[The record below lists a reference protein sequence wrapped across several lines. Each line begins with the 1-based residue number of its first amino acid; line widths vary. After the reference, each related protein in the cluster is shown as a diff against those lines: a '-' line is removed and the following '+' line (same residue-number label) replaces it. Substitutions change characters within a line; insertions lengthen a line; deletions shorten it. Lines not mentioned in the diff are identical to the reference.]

1 MSLLEFKGVHRTY
14 TRGPEHVLALRGVNL
29 TVGAGSIV
37 VVIGASG
44 SGKTTL
50 LNIAAGLDR
59 PTGGAVLFKTERI
72 DGLTEREMTVWR
84 RRHTGM
90 IFQDFNLMAG
100 LTAEQNIRLPLLFSP
115 EPGPD
120 RAAAL
125 MEQAEIAERRQF
137 YPRHLSGGE
146 RQRVAIARALIHSP
160 ELLLADEP
168 TGNLDSEQA
177 ARIFDLFRSLAAST
191 GLAVLIATHNEEVA
205 RRADHRVR
213 LKDGII
219 ESMG

>member
-1 MSLLEFKGVHRTY
+1 MSLLELRGVRRVY
-14 TRGPEHVLALRGVNL
+14 ARGPEEVPALRGVNL
-29 TVGAGSIV
+29 SLDAGSIM

-44 SGKTTL
+44 SGKSTL

-59 PTGGAVLFKTERI
+59 PTAGEVLFKGDRI
-72 DGLTEREMTVWR
+72 DRLSEREMTAWR

-90 IFQDFNLMAG
+90 IFQDFHLMAG
-100 LTAEQNIRLPLLFSP
+100 LTAEQNVRLPLLFAP

-120 RAAAL
+120 RAVAM
-125 MEQAEIAERRQF
+125 MEKTEISARRAF
-137 YPRHLSGGE
+137 YPRQLSGGE

-177 ARIFDLFRSLAAST
+177 SRIFDLFRSLATST
-191 GLAVLIATHNEEVA
+191 GLAVLIATHNEELA
-205 RRADHRVR
+205 RRADHRTR
-213 LKDGII
+213 LKDGVI
-219 ESMG
+219 ESMA

>member
-1 MSLLEFKGVHRTY
+1 MSLLELKGVHRTY

-29 TVGAGSIV
+29 TLGAGKIV

-59 PTGGAVLFKTERI
+59 PTTGEVAFKGDRI
-72 DGLTEREMTVWR
+72 DQLSERGMTDWR

-90 IFQDFNLMAG
+90 IFQDFHLMAG
-100 LTAEQNIRLPLLFSP
+100 LTAEQNVRLPLLFSH
-115 EPGPD
+115 EPGAD
-120 RAAAL
+120 RAVAM
-125 MEQAEIAERRQF
+125 MERAEIAARRGF
-137 YPRHLSGGE
+137 YPRQLSGGE
-146 RQRVAIARALIHSP
+146 RQRVAIARALIHGP

-177 ARIFDLFRSLAAST
+177 ARIFDLFRSLATST
-191 GLAVLIATHNEEVA
+191 GLAVLIATHNEALA
-205 RRADHRVR
+205 RRANYCAR

-219 ESMG
+219 ESVA